1 MHMHDPRRSQ
11 VHLPEICPLRL
22 AERHG
27 TDTFRL
33 CTGIDAIVSAGTTRE
48 RIIDAAESLIAERGL
63 DAVSLRMI
71 NSAANAG
78 NASAVQYHFGDRAG
92 LIRAVLARRRPDVE
106 SRRHVLLDHLE
117 AAGADDLRELAAAF
131 VRPLASELDD
141 GAGYLQ
147 LLSDLA
153 HQPRPTFDPE
163 IFSDAN
169 DSVVRWRA
177 MVKPLMD
184 PLAVRLH
191 RRLIA
196 MQFTYDE
203 LARRARDRADRDHQ
217 LFISQTI
224 DLVAALLDGRLS
236 DETRDLV
243 DARLSRTT
251 P

>member
-1 MHMHDPRRSQ
+1 MRLHD
-11 VHLPEICPLRL
+11 
-22 AERHG
+22 
-27 TDTFRL
+27 L
-33 CTGIDAIVSAGTTRE
+33 CRIRARDPVPQRGSRPVSANATRE
-48 RIIDAAESLIAERGL
+48 RIIDAAERLIADRGL

-71 NSAANAG
+71 TSEANTANAT
-78 NASAVQYHFGDRAG
+78 AIQYHFGDRVG
-92 LIRAVLARRRPDVE
+92 LVRAVLARRRPAVE
-106 SRRHVLLDHLE
+106 RRRHAMLDDI
-117 AAGADDLRELAAAF
+117 GASDVHDLRQLAAAF

-163 IFSDAN
+163 IFHDDH

-184 PLAVRLH
+184 PTAVRLH

-196 MQFTYDE
+196 MQFTYEE
-203 LARRARDRADRDHQ
+203 LARRARDRADRDHR
-217 LFISQTI
+217 LFTSQTI
-224 DLVAALLDGRLS
+224 DLVTALLDARLS
-236 DETRDLV
+236 DETRTLI
-243 DARLSRTT
+243 DARPRRGRRPTRGKLE